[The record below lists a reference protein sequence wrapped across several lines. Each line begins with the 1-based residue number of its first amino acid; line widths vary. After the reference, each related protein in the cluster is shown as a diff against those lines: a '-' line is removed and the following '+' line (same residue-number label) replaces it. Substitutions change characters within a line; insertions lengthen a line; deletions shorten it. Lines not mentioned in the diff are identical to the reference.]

1 MVFAVAVKPAID
13 WAETDRPLAA
23 LLGRVARGEESA
35 LAQLYD
41 STCRVVYGL
50 ILRITGDAAAAE
62 EIAMEV
68 YLQVWRTAA
77 NYSPERGT
85 VSTWLVMLARSRA
98 IDWLRSRHGQSTRR
112 EDSLDDVFVL
122 RDPGPDPE
130 AASLDAE
137 RSKAVRRA
145 ISGLPEEQREA
156 LQLAYFQG
164 LSHSEIAA
172 RQGLPLGT
180 IKTRIRLGTH
190 RLRDA
195 LGLYAGGM

>member
-13 WAETDRPLAA
+13 WAEADRPLAA

-50 ILRITGDAAAAE
+50 ILRIIGDSAAAE

-77 NYSPERGT
+77 NYSAERGT

-98 IDWLRSRHGQSTRR
+98 IDWLRSRRGQSARR

-122 RDPGPDPE
+122 RDPGPDP
-130 AASLDAE
+130 
-137 RSKAVRRA
+137 
-145 ISGLPEEQREA
+145 
-156 LQLAYFQG
+156 
-164 LSHSEIAA
+164 A
-172 RQGLPLGT
+172 RDPLGST
-180 IKTRIRLGTH
+180 TPSAPVLGASG
-190 RLRDA
+190 RGAAVADA
-195 LGLYAGGM
+195 RRQPRYAAAYL